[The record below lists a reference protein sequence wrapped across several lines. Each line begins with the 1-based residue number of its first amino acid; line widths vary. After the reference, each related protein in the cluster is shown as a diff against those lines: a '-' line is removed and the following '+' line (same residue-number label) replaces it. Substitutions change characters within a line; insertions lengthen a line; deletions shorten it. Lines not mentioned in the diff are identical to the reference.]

1 MKNFEN
7 NEIFQFLQ
15 TSNIS
20 NAFSLNS
27 GDNFLTVF
35 LNNYRQEIEHKSYI
49 LEKTFELHKKQYQDE
64 LEILKL
70 IIEIEKAKKE
80 LKELTPKDENVEVDF

>member
-7 NEIFQFLQ
+7 SEIFQFLQ
-15 TSNIS
+15 TSNILH
-20 NAFSLNS
+20 AFGGS
-27 GDNFLTVF
+27 GTDNWTLF

-49 LEKTFELHKKQYQDE
+49 LEKTFELNKKQYQDE